1 MFSNHPRIIS
11 AAVLAAM
18 TFGTTASAHA
28 QVPGLPDLPVAPP
41 GAVGEV
47 LDPIEDLLEEIT
59 GPLGD
64 LVGDVPLDN
73 AVTLMGEDAVDA
85 AIALSRITFET
96 SEVAFIGRD
105 DVFAD
110 TLSSVAGQGIAGA
123 PLLLTQTDSI
133 DERTVAELD
142 RLGVTRIIVLGADQA
157 LSPLVQQ
164 RFETAYGSDNVT
176 RVGGP
181 SRIETAADLAAELAP
196 SAQRVVMLRAYPDE
210 GSDQSQAYA
219 DALSAGP
226 LASSLELPSLLTTT
240 DYLHPATEAYL
251 ESAGVTEVTLIGGES
266 AIAPAVEQTLS
277 SMGIT
282 VDRIAGDNRWATSI
296 LIAGAMGIVDASEAN
311 RIILTEGGSVDK
323 PLWAAG
329 FAAAAQGAVFE
340 SPVILADGPL
350 LPPETLSFFA
360 DGLIANAL
368 RLSNQPLI
376 CNSFVD
382 FLACE
387 TAALLMVG
395 LLDEANALTG
405 GALEMVLGPLF
416 GPLAEA
422 LDGVIP
428 GAGEMGPGLVGGI
441 VGLIGVPG
449 DDSEPEGDLCS
460 DGIDNDAD
468 GEIDEADECE
478 AAFAAFMTTQ
488 PPAVQDAVQRMVGAP
503 GERISPS
510 RQVVL
515 IDVLGELRAALGTPV
530 MTADPVQA
538 AALVEVFDG
547 ITAVLASRS
556 TGAPLDALT
565 GLLEGVADL
574 VADLADVAALGQA
587 IDGLGVDASDV
598 VDELTGTVGALLT
611 GTSGFQSSQSLQDRY
626 GDGAGPL
633 SEALDALTAS

>member
-1 MFSNHPRIIS
+1 MFVNHPRIVA

-18 TFGTTASAHA
+18 AIGTTAPAYA

-41 GAVGEV
+41 GAIGEV
-47 LDPIEDLLEEIT
+47 LDPIEDLIGEIT

-73 AVTLMGEDAVDA
+73 AVTLMGEDAVEA
-85 AIALSRITFET
+85 AVALSRITFET
-96 SEVAFIGRD
+96 SEFAFIGRD

-123 PLLLTQTDSI
+123 PLLLTQTDAV
-133 DERTVAELD
+133 DDRTVAELD
-142 RLGVTRIIVLGADQA
+142 RLGVTRVILLGAGQA
-157 LSPLVQQ
+157 LSPFVQQ
-164 RFETAYGSDNVT
+164 RFETAYGADNVT
-176 RVGGP
+176 RIGGP

-196 SAQRVVMLRAYPDE
+196 STPHVVMLRAYPEE
-210 GSDQSQAYA
+210 GADQSQAYA
-219 DALSAGP
+219 DALSVGP

-240 DYLHPATEAYL
+240 DYLHPATRAYL
-251 ESAGVTEVTLIGGES
+251 ESAGVTEVTMIGGES

-282 VDRIAGDNRWATSI
+282 VDRIAGETRWSTSI
-296 LIAGAMGIVDASEAN
+296 LVANAMGVLDASEAN
-311 RIILTEGGSVDK
+311 RIILTEGGSVEQ

-350 LPPETLSFFA
+350 LPPETLAFFA

-368 RLSNQPLI
+368 RLSNEPLI

-405 GALEMVLGPLF
+405 GALEMVLGPVF

-428 GAGEMGPGLVGGI
+428 GAGEMSPGLVGGI

-449 DDSEPEGDLCS
+449 DDSEPEGDFCS
-460 DGIDNDAD
+460 DGIDNDGD

-478 AAFAAFMTTQ
+478 AAFATFMTAQ
-488 PPAVQDAVQRMVGAP
+488 PPAVQDAVQRMIGAP
-503 GERISPS
+503 GQRISAS

-515 IDVLGELRAALGTPV
+515 IEVLGDLRTALGGPV
-530 MTADPVQA
+530 MTVDPAQAD
-538 AALVEVFDG
+538 ALVRVLDG

-556 TGAPLDALT
+556 TDAPLEALT
-565 GLLEGVADL
+565 GLLVGVSDL
-574 VADLADVAALGQA
+574 VDELADVVSLGQA
-587 IDGLGVDASDV
+587 IDRLGVDTSDV
-598 VDELTGTVGALLT
+598 VDDLTGTVGSVLT
-611 GTSGFQSSQSLQDRY
+611 GASGFQSSRSLTDRY
-626 GDGAGPL
+626 GEAAAPL
-633 SEALDALTAS
+633 ADALEELVDN